1 MSPGSRPGA
10 NPDSGGPDA
19 LADDVRRAVA
29 TVTDPEYPDLT
40 IVQLGMLEAVRAT
53 GGGRVEVDLVPTVLG
68 CPALREIEADVVA
81 AASKVPGVAAVDVR
95 FLAQPAWTADR
106 VAPDARDRL
115 AREYTITIRAVDGST
130 ICPVCGGRNVEERS
144 AFGPTVCRSVAW
156 CPDCRN
162 PVEVLRMTATSAPGA
177 VAGPGAGP
185 VGPRPSAGTGR
196 VR

>member
-1 MSPGSRPGA
+1 MT
-10 NPDSGGPDA
+10 GPMTFA
-19 LADDVRRAVA
+19 EAVRHEVA
-29 TVTDPEYPDLT
+29 AVTDPEYPDLT
-40 IVQLGMLEAVRAT
+40 IAQLGMLEAVRDA
-53 GGGRVEVDLVPTVLG
+53 GGGCVEVDLVPTVLG

-81 AASKVPGVAAVDVR
+81 AARAVPGVRSVEVR

-115 AREYTITIRAVDGST
+115 AREYTISIRGVDGTT

-162 PVEVLRMTATSAPGA
+162 PVEVLRMRSA
-177 VAGPGAGP
+177 VTGAG
-185 VGPRPSAGTGR
+185 GLR
-196 VR
+196 